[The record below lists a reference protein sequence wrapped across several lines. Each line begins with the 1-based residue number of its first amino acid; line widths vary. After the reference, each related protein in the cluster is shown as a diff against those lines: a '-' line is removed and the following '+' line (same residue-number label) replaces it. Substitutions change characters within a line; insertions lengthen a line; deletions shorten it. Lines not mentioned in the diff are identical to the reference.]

1 MRPLDKEL
9 ALLRYLNHNIG
20 AHITSKELADYLD
33 VSTRTIRN
41 YIKRL
46 NENEPNLIISDSNGY
61 TINLEKNYENI
72 DYNNIKS
79 QRKIYILRRLIK
91 NVNRGLDLYDLADSL
106 YISESTLKSTIHSI
120 NKEIRQWDVTIKIQD
135 FKIYIEGNHYAIRHL
150 LLNILNQ
157 SSVENFSLSHE
168 IQEILGPDI
177 KLDDLYKICLK
188 YLGAETRNTFFLKNL
203 VFHLSI
209 ALDRATT
216 EATTHQEF
224 SNVVVEQIIEEIQNN
239 YSLYFIKEDLIEFN
253 ELFEQIY
260 HRKLDISKGKS
271 NESINKIS
279 NILKELE
286 VVYGISFENDDFKNR
301 LFIHIN
307 SLYQRAQRNIF
318 SRNLSFEKIKVKYPI
333 LFDIAVYLASLLEKN
348 LDIEINDDEIA
359 FLALHIGAFLENEP
373 SSSNIRLKTAIV
385 TPGYLDE
392 GTKIATQI
400 KHEFSNDLL
409 VTDILD
415 VDIFNQVTDS
425 FDLIITNFP
434 MNDLWQM
441 KNSPSKQV
449 TVHDNIL
456 QIEKNE
462 IWAAIR
468 EIKSGYYREE
478 IAILLNKTIKK
489 KNFIIN
495 YSGETYKEV
504 LKDISD
510 RLFESG
516 SVDKEHLDQLTE
528 REQASFTSF
537 PSGIAIPHTL
547 RMEAKKTD
555 VVVMIPKK
563 EIQWGDNKVKLIV
576 GISINKKDRQ
586 IFNKVFQ
593 RFVEI
598 ISAEG
603 NVTKLSKQVSLNNFL
618 TLLIKLMSE
627 NNYYE

>member
-1 MRPLDKEL
+1 MSLDKEL
-9 ALLRYLNHNIG
+9 ALLRYLKRNTG
-20 AHITSKELADYLD
+20 VRITSRKLAEYLD

-41 YIKRL
+41 YIKRI

-61 TINLEKNYENI
+61 QINLEKNYKDI
-72 DYNNIKS
+72 DSNNIES

-91 NVNRGLDLYDLADSL
+91 NVHRGLDLYDLADSL
-106 YISESTLKSTIHSI
+106 YISESTLKSTINSI
-120 NKEIRQWDVTIKIQD
+120 NKDIKQWNVTIKSRD
-135 FKIYIEGNHYAIRHL
+135 FKIYIDGNQYAIRHL

-168 IQEILGPDI
+168 IQEILGPNI

-188 YLGAETRNTFFLKNL
+188 YLGAETSNTFFLKNL

-216 EATTHQEF
+216 ELLAPQNF
-224 SNVVVEQIIEEIQNN
+224 SNDVVEEIIKEIQDN
-239 YSLYFIKEDLIEFN
+239 YSLYFIKEDLDEFD

-260 HRKLDISKGKS
+260 HRKFDVSKGKS
-271 NESINKIS
+271 EKHINKIS
-279 NILKELE
+279 IMLKELE
-286 VVYGISFENDDFKNR
+286 NVYGISFENEDFKNR
-301 LFIHIN
+301 LLIHIN
-307 SLYQRAQRNIF
+307 SLYQRAKKNIF

-348 LDIEINDDEIA
+348 LNIEVNDDEIA
-359 FLALHIGAFLENEP
+359 FLALHIGAFLESEP
-373 SSSNIRLKTAIV
+373 ASSNLRLKTAIV

-392 GTKIATQI
+392 GTQIANQI
-400 KHEFSNDLL
+400 KREFSNDLL
-409 VTDILD
+409 VTDVLD
-415 VDIFNQVTDS
+415 VDIFDQVTDS

-434 MNDLWQM
+434 MTDLWQL
-441 KNSPSKQV
+441 KNSTTKQV
-449 TVHDNIL
+449 TVHDSIL
-456 QIEKNE
+456 PVEKNE
-462 IWAAIR
+462 LWEAIR
-468 EIKSGYYREE
+468 EIKSDYYSEE
-478 IAILLNKTIKK
+478 ITVLLNKTLKK
-489 KNFIIN
+489 SNFLTN
-495 YSGETYKEV
+495 YSGKTYKEA

-510 RLFESG
+510 HLFKSG
-516 SVDKEHLDQLTE
+516 SVDKKYFEQLTE

-555 VVVMIPKK
+555 VAIMIPKE

-576 GISINKKDRQ
+576 GISINKEDRQ

-598 ISAEG
+598 ISAEE
-603 NVTKLSKQVSLNNFL
+603 NVTKLSKQMDLNEFL
-618 TLLIKLMSE
+618 NLLIQLMSE
-627 NNYYE
+627 DNYYE